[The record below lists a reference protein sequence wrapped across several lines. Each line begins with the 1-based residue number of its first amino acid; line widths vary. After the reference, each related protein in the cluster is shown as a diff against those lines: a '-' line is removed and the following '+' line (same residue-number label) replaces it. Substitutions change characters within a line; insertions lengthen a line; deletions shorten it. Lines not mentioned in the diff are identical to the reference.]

1 MQFVSPDR
9 AELSPPDV
17 LLQKFKLAVDIE
29 LLRKNYHNREDF
41 KRQNNG
47 SAE

>member
-1 MQFVSPDR
+1 MIYYCDSSAIAKIYLEESGSVF
-9 AELSPPDV
+9 
-17 LLQKFKLAVDIE
+17 IE